1 MIPCQRHL
9 FDIPDDVAYLNCG
22 YMSPL
27 MKPALEAGA
36 AGLAR
41 KAHPWELTPDK
52 FFTGSDEFRATA
64 AQFLNCSADCIAIV
78 PSASYGM
85 ATAARNLP
93 VKKGQN
99 ILVLAEQFP
108 SNYYPWQRLAEKN
121 GASLKIV
128 DWPEDNDWTAAVLND
143 LTPDVAIAALPHVQ
157 WTSGGRLD
165 LVRIGEACRKI
176 GAALALDLTQSLGA
190 LPFSVGGLQNG
201 VQPDFAV
208 AASYKW
214 LLGPYSVG
222 LLYVAPKWHGGIP
235 LEENWIQRA
244 NARDFSSLILYTED
258 YDEGAR
264 RFDMGERSNF
274 ALLPAAVRA
283 MKQLLE
289 WEVAQISETAG
300 ALNRQLASAAAEFG
314 FSSPP
319 DHLRAPHYL
328 CLRKKD
334 GIPREF
340 LEMLAREKVFVS
352 VRGSSVRVTPNVYNS
367 AADAERLIACLRRTA
382 SAGGQSASRTRHSK
396 FEMRNRRNSDE
407 QRRKMTKGLERA
419 DDTFGSFPSS
429 PKPR

>member
-1 MIPCQRHL
+1 MLPCQRHL
-9 FDIPDDVAYLNCG
+9 IDIPNDVAYLNCA

-27 MKPALEAGA
+27 MKSALEAGT

-64 AQFLNCSADCIAIV
+64 AQLLDCPDDDCAADCIAIV
-78 PSASYGM
+78 PSASYGI

-93 VKKGQN
+93 VKKGQSV
-99 ILVLAEQFP
+99 LVLEEQFP
-108 SNYYPWQRLAEKN
+108 SNYYPWQRRVEED
-121 GASLKIV
+121 GAALKFV
-128 DWPEDNDWTAAVLND
+128 VWPSDKDNDWTAAVLD
-143 LTPDVAIAALPHVQ
+143 SLTDDVAIAALPHVH

-165 LVRIGEACRKI
+165 LVRIGAACRKL
-176 GAALALDLTQSLGA
+176 GAALVLDLTQSLGA
-190 LPFSVGGLQNG
+190 LPFSVRE

-214 LLGPYSVG
+214 LLGPYSIG
-222 LLYVAPKWHGGIP
+222 LLYVAPKWQEGRP

-258 YDEGAR
+258 YDAGAL

-289 WEVAQISETAG
+289 WEVTQISETAG
-300 ALNRQLASAAAEFG
+300 ARNRQIAAAAAELG

-319 DHLRAPHYL
+319 GHLRAPHYL
-328 CLRKKD
+328 CLRRKT
-334 GIPREF
+334 GIPRE
-340 LEMLAREKVFVS
+340 LPEMLAREKVFVS
-352 VRGSSVRVTPNVYNS
+352 VRGSSIRVTPNVYNS
-367 AADAERLIACLRRTA
+367 AADGERLIACLKQTPNV
-382 SAGGQSASRTRHSK
+382 SR
-396 FEMRNRRNSDE
+396 
-407 QRRKMTKGLERA
+407 
-419 DDTFGSFPSS
+419 
-429 PKPR
+429 

>member
-9 FDIPDDVAYLNCG
+9 FDIPDDVAYLNCA

-27 MKPALEAGA
+27 MKTALEAGT

-41 KAHPWELTPDK
+41 KAHPWELTADK

-64 AQFLNCSADCIAIV
+64 AQLVNCSAECIAIV
-78 PSASYGM
+78 PSASYGL
-85 ATAARNLP
+85 AIAARNLP
-93 VKKGQN
+93 VKKGQS

-108 SNYYPWQRLAEKN
+108 SNYYPWQRRAEEN
-121 GASLKIV
+121 GASLKV
-128 DWPEDNDWTAAVLND
+128 VAWPEDEDWTAAVLD
-143 LTPDVAIAALPHVQ
+143 SLTTDVAIAALPHVQ

-165 LVRIGEACRKI
+165 LVRIGEACRQI
-176 GAALALDLTQSLGA
+176 GAALVLDLTQSLGA
-190 LPFSVGGLQNG
+190 LPFSAGSLKNDLQNA

-222 LLYVAPKWHGGIP
+222 LLYVAPKWQGGIP

-244 NARDFSSLILYTED
+244 NARDFSSLILYAED
-258 YDEGAR
+258 YDAGAR

-289 WEVAQISETAG
+289 WDVAQISETSG
-300 ALNRQLASAAAEFG
+300 ALTRQLATAAAELG

-328 CLRKKD
+328 CLRRKS
-334 GIPREF
+334 GIPRE
-340 LEMLAREKVFVS
+340 LPGMLAREKVFVS
-352 VRGSSVRVTPNVYNS
+352 VRGSSIRVAPHVYNT
-367 AADAERLIACLRRTA
+367 AEDCERLIACLRRHL
-382 SAGGQSASRTRHSK
+382 GNDSK
-396 FEMRNRRNSDE
+396 
-407 QRRKMTKGLERA
+407 T
-419 DDTFGSFPSS
+419 TV
-429 PKPR
+429 